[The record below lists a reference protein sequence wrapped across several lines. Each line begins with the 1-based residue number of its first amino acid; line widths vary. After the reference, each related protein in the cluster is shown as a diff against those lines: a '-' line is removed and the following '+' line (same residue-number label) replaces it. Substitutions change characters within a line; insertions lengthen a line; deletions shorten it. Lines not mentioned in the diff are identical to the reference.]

1 MASAS
6 TLSFS
11 RCRRRA
17 SRLPFGRQSLSLRRA
32 SASASSSSSV
42 HASPPEPEKRRS
54 ASFVDAWR
62 GLASIR
68 FEGIVSDPGPT
79 RSRAYQNV
87 PHLPHEYQAIAQ
99 VLPDIGATGVA
110 HSGQSISCGG
120 FTGEA
125 KGNVGAGP
133 DSAQILRFPAIGAF
147 TSEAVL
153 VSGR

>member
-11 RCRRRA
+11 RCRRSA
-17 SRLPFGRQSLSLRRA
+17 SRLPFGRQSLSLLRA

-42 HASPPEPEKRRS
+42 HASPPEPERRR
-54 ASFVDAWR
+54 AAFVGVLT
-62 GLASIR
+62 GLPSIR
-68 FEGIVSDPGPT
+68 LETVASDPGPT

-87 PHLPHEYQAIAQ
+87 LHLPHEYQAIAQ

-120 FTGEA
+120 FTSVA
-125 KGNVGAGP
+125 KGNLDADVGA
-133 DSAQILRFPAIGAF
+133 A
-147 TSEAVL
+147 
-153 VSGR
+153 